1 MLKTY
6 RYVKVCCGI
15 CKKRCSCVRYERIA
29 RDEEIDY
36 KTLKDMANCPVWDP
50 EKKEKGR

>member
-6 RYVKVCCGI
+6 RYVKICCGI
-15 CKKRCSCVRYERIA
+15 CKKRSACIRYERIA